1 MTDAVYGSAM
11 KTIVVKIGGRAAE
24 REDGLRSMGAEMSS
38 LARTG
43 RFLLVHGGGAEV
55 TAVSKKLGIEAVFT
69 GGVRQTSLAEMD
81 IVDMVLAGKV
91 NKQIVRLLRACGLD
105 AVGLSGPDGGIFTGR
120 PLGAETRTAE
130 VAAMDT
136 RLLEL
141 LLAKGFL
148 PVVSPVSMDA
158 HGTGLNINADSVAFA
173 LASRLAASALLFL
186 SDIPGIL
193 RDGSVIRELSGAE
206 AQGLV
211 ASGVV
216 SGGMIPKV
224 SASVDALAKG
234 VQNVIIGQ
242 YEGAGSLAGLLDGRL
257 GTRIRK

>member
-1 MTDAVYGSAM
+1 MKAAKDGMAM

-24 REDGLRSMGAEMSS
+24 REDGLRALGAEICS
-38 LARTG
+38 LAKTD

-55 TAVSKKLGIEAVFT
+55 TAVSKKLGIEATFT
-69 GGVRQTSLAEMD
+69 AGVRETSAAEMD

-91 NKQIVRLLRACGLD
+91 NKQIVRLLRTCGLD
-105 AVGLSGPDGGIFTGR
+105 AVGVSGPDGGTFTGM
-120 PLGAETRTAE
+120 PLGPGTRTAE
-130 VAAMDT
+130 VQAIDA

-141 LLAKGFL
+141 LLANGFL
-148 PVVSPVSMDA
+148 PVISPVSMNPD
-158 HGTGLNINADSVAFA
+158 GTGLNINADSVAFA
-173 LASRLAASALLFL
+173 LATRLAASALLFL

-193 RDGSVIRELSGAE
+193 RDGSVIRELRAAE
-206 AQGLV
+206 AQALA

-224 SASVDALAKG
+224 SASVDALARG
-234 VQNVIIGQ
+234 VRNVIIGQ
-242 YEGAGSLAGLLDGRL
+242 YEGPGSLAGLLDGRL

>member
-1 MTDAVYGSAM
+1 MN
-11 KTIVVKIGGRAAE
+11 TIVVKIGGRAAE
-24 REDGLRSMGAEMSS
+24 REDGLRSMGDEMSS
-38 LARTG
+38 LAKG
-43 RFLLVHGGGAEV
+43 NRFLLVHGGGAEV
-55 TAVSKKLGIEAVFT
+55 TAVAKKLGIEAVFA
-69 GGVRQTSLAEMD
+69 GGVRQTSPAEMD

-91 NKQIVRLLRACGLD
+91 NKQIVRLLRTCGLD
-105 AVGLSGPDGGIFTGR
+105 AVGLSGPDGGTFTGR

-130 VAAMDT
+130 VQAVDA

-141 LLAKGFL
+141 LLANGFM
-148 PVVSPVSMDA
+148 PVVSPVSTDA
-158 HGTGLNINADSVAFA
+158 TGTSLNINADSVAFA
-173 LASRLAASALLFL
+173 LAARLAASALLFL

-193 RDGSVIRELSGAE
+193 RDGGVIRELTGAE
-206 AQGLV
+206 AQGLLG
-211 ASGVV
+211 SGVV

-224 SASVDALAKG
+224 NASVDALAKG

>member
-1 MTDAVYGSAM
+1 M

-24 REDGLRSMGAEMSS
+24 REDGLRSMGTEMSS
-38 LARTG
+38 LAKTG

-55 TAVSKKLGIEAVFT
+55 TAISKKLGIEAVFA
-69 GGVRQTSLAEMD
+69 GGVRQTSPAEMD

-120 PLGAETRTAE
+120 PIGAETRTAE

-158 HGTGLNINADSVAFA
+158 NGTGLNINADSVAFA

-193 RDGSVIRELSGAE
+193 RNGSVIRDLSAAE

-211 ASGVV
+211 TSGVV

-224 SASVDALAKG
+224 SASIDALAKG

-242 YEGAGSLAGLLDGRL
+242 YEGAGSLAGLLDGKL

>member
-1 MTDAVYGSAM
+1 MSAG
-11 KTIVVKIGGRAAE
+11 TVVLKVGGRAAE
-24 REDGLRSMGAEMSS
+24 RDEGLLGIASEMAA
-38 LARTG
+38 LAG
-43 RFLLVHGGGAEV
+43 GQRFVLVHGGGAEV
-55 TAVSKKLGIEAVFT
+55 TAVSKRLGLEAVFSA
-69 GGVRQTSLAEMD
+69 GVRQTSAEEMD

-91 NKQIVRLLRACGLD
+91 NTRVVRLLRTRGLD
-105 AVGLSGPDGGIFTGR
+105 AVGVSGPDGGTFTGKAIG
-120 PLGAETRTAE
+120 PQTRTAE
-130 VAAMDT
+130 VDAIDT

-141 LLAKGFL
+141 LLGAGFV
-148 PVVSPVSMDA
+148 PVVSSVSTD
-158 HGTGLNINADSVAFA
+158 GDGRGLNINADSVAFA
-173 LASRLAASALLFL
+173 LASRLSASAMVFL

-193 RDGSVIRELSGAE
+193 RDGAVIRELSAAE

-224 SASVDALAKG
+224 SASVEALARG

-242 YEGAGSLAGLLDGRL
+242 YEGPGSLAGLLAGRL

>member
-1 MTDAVYGSAM
+1 MTNPVNRSAV
-11 KTIVVKIGGRAAE
+11 KTVVVKIGGRAAE
-24 REDGLRSMGAEMSS
+24 QEDGLRSMGDEMCS
-38 LARTG
+38 LLKG
-43 RFLLVHGGGAEV
+43 SRFLLVHGGGAEV
-55 TAVSKKLGIEAVFT
+55 TRVSKKLGIDAVFA
-69 GGVRQTSLAEMD
+69 GGVRQTSPAEMD

-130 VAAMDT
+130 VHAVDA

-141 LLAKGFL
+141 LLANGFL
-148 PVVSPVSMDA
+148 PVVSSVSMDA
-158 HGTGLNINADSVAFA
+158 TGIGLNINADSVAFA
-173 LASRLAASALLFL
+173 LAARLAASALLFL

-193 RDGSVIRELSGAE
+193 RDGSVIRELAGAE
-206 AQGLV
+206 AQGLIQ
-211 ASGVV
+211 SGIV

-224 SASVDALAKG
+224 SASIDALAKG

-242 YEGAGSLAGLLDGRL
+242 YEGAGSLAGLLDGKL

>member
-1 MTDAVYGSAM
+1 M

-24 REDGLRSMGAEMSS
+24 REDGLRSMGTEMSS
-38 LARTG
+38 LAKTG

-55 TAVSKKLGIEAVFT
+55 TAISKKLGIEAVFA
-69 GGVRQTSLAEMD
+69 GGVRQTSPAEMD

-120 PLGAETRTAE
+120 PIGAETRTAE

-158 HGTGLNINADSVAFA
+158 NGTGLNINADSVAFA

-193 RDGSVIRELSGAE
+193 RDGSVIRELSGTE

-224 SASVDALAKG
+224 SASIDALAKG

-242 YEGAGSLAGLLDGRL
+242 YEGAGSLAGLLEGRL
-257 GTRIRK
+257 GTRIWK

>member
-1 MTDAVYGSAM
+1 VSAG
-11 KTIVVKIGGRAAE
+11 TVVLKVGGRAAE
-24 REDGLRSMGAEMSS
+24 RDEGLLGIASEMAA
-38 LARTG
+38 LARG
-43 RFLLVHGGGAEV
+43 QRFVLVHGGGAEV
-55 TAVSKKLGIEAVFT
+55 TAVSKRLGIEAVFSA
-69 GGVRQTSLAEMD
+69 GVRQTSAEEMD

-91 NKQIVRLLRACGLD
+91 NTRVVRLLRTRGLD
-105 AVGLSGPDGGIFTGR
+105 AVGVSGPDGGTFTGKAIG
-120 PLGAETRTAE
+120 PQTRTAE
-130 VAAMDT
+130 VDAIDT

-141 LLAKGFL
+141 LLGAGFV
-148 PVVSPVSMDA
+148 PVVSSVSTD
-158 HGTGLNINADSVAFA
+158 GDGRGLNINADSVAFA
-173 LASRLAASALLFL
+173 LAARLAASAMVFL

-193 RDGSVIRELSGAE
+193 RDGAVVRELAAAE

-224 SASVDALAKG
+224 SASVEALARG

-242 YEGAGSLAGLLDGRL
+242 YEGPGSCAGLLAGRL